1 MTDEKPIK
9 EKKPRT
15 EKQLAATA
23 KLVAANKE
31 RRAAKLAALDAQ
43 VKENDVKVTPPTIDK
58 SEVVIIKKKKTKK
71 SLNIIEENA
80 DNSIEKPIEKKVKS
94 KAPKQV
100 KPPPV
105 PKVKPDNIKKDKPK
119 KKIERANLIKPMPQ
133 KPPPSTFEK
142 VGQNTDSDSS
152 GLEESDYE
160 YSAEEVAKYTKEA
173 LGSDASGSDTSSDDE
188 PAEVKPIVKKVK
200 VSHEVLEAGKGNK
213 KSRFF

>member
-15 EKQLAATA
+15 AAQLAATA

-31 RRAAKLAALDAQ
+31 RRAAKLKALDDQ
-43 VKENDVKVTPPTIDK
+43 VKEHNVKVTPHKIDK

-71 SLNIIEENA
+71 ALNIIEENVEK
-80 DNSIEKPIEKKVKS
+80 SIEEPIEKKVKV
-94 KAPKQV
+94 KAV
-100 KPPPV
+100 KKVKAPPV
-105 PKVKPDNIKKDKPK
+105 PKIKPDHIKKDKPK
-119 KKIERANLIKPMPQ
+119 KKVERANLIKPMPQ
-133 KPPPSTFEK
+133 KPPPS
-142 VGQNTDSDSS
+142 DSDSS
-152 GLEESDYE
+152 DLEESDYE
-160 YSAEEVAKYTKEA
+160 YSAKEVAKYTKEA

-188 PAEVKPIVKKVK
+188 PNMKNVK

>member
-31 RRAAKLAALDAQ
+31 RRALKLKALDDQ
-43 VKENDVKVTPPTIDK
+43 VKANNVKVNPPTIDK

-71 SLNIIEENA
+71 SLNIIEENL
-80 DNSIEKPIEKKVKS
+80 DNSIEKPIEKKVKT

-100 KPPPV
+100 KPNPV
-105 PKVKPDNIKKDKPK
+105 PKVKPDNIKKDRPK
-119 KKIERANLIKPMPQ
+119 KKIDRANLIKPMPQ
-133 KPPPSTFEK
+133 KPPPES
-142 VGQNTDSDSS
+142 DSDSS

-160 YSAEEVAKYTKEA
+160 YTAEEVTKYIKEA
-173 LGSDASGSDTSSDDE
+173 LGSDASGSDTDSDDE
-188 PAEVKPIVKKVK
+188 PAEEKPIMKTVK